1 MSLAKTDYDII
12 VAGGG
17 LAGMIVASSAAY
29 YSNQRLK
36 VLIVDRNQIE
46 IQGRKTISG
55 WICGDAVG
63 KNTVDYMKDRIK
75 ISWGGPEIEHPVKGV
90 VAFSPDHET
99 RVSFDG
105 EGFIL
110 NRKLL
115 PQKQL
120 KEATN
125 LGVELI
131 NNTVIRKLI
140 IDNNYVVGIEGENT
154 KTKEVIK
161 KTAKVV
167 VDCTGVTSVLRTN
180 LPIKSFIQR
189 RIDRNDLESTGRYI
203 YNFDLANEDKTY
215 FDSDYCIIHLDQK
228 LAPGGYAWVFP
239 KGKSKVNIGLGVQQ
253 KAFDIRNKAMGV
265 HSDLKTLINEYVEMN
280 PAIENPRL
288 ADGPDDDSNAWGTWQ
303 VSGRRQNDCLVANG
317 YMLVGDS
324 AWMPKPL
331 DAGGIGPAIIAA
343 TIAGKDAV
351 EAIQAGDTTEKGLW
365 QYNKHF
371 IDDYGYKTAG
381 LEVFRRMLQ
390 GLTNE
395 QINYGMK
402 HFLSKMDIDK
412 ITQGE
417 HPEFST
423 VDKIGMIIRGAM
435 NKKLAEDL
443 RYCARINR
451 VLTDHYHNY
460 PEASEAFPEWHNIL
474 IRHLENAFLRYK
486 DNSSSSATAAA
497 PGKISSNSHPTT
509 TKTTTTTTPP
519 Y

>member
-1 MSLAKTDYDII
+1 MMMMMKRDYDII

-17 LAGMIVASSAAY
+17 LAGLIVASSAAY
-29 YSNQRLK
+29 YSNQSLRIL
-36 VLIVDRNQIE
+36 VVDRNRMSE
-46 IQGRKTISG
+46 QGRKTVSG

-63 KNTVDYMKDRIK
+63 KNTVDYMTSRIK
-75 ISWGGPEIEHPVKGV
+75 ISWGWPEIEHPVKGV
-90 VAFSPDHET
+90 IAYSPDHET
-99 RVSFDG
+99 GISFDG
-105 EGFIL
+105 EGYML
-110 NRKLL
+110 NRQLL
-115 PQKQL
+115 PQRQL
-120 KEATN
+120 RDVTKA
-125 LGVELI
+125 GVEIKERVALRSLLVEDDDNNN
-131 NNTVIRKLI
+131 NNTI
-140 IDNNYVVGIEGENT
+140 VGVEGDDLAN
-154 KTKEVIK
+154 KTVFK
-161 KTAKVV
+161 KTAKLVI
-167 VDCTGVTSVLRTN
+167 DCTGVTSVMRTN
-180 LPIKSFIQR
+180 LPVKSFIQR
-189 RIDRNDLESTGRYI
+189 RIDRDDLEATGRYI
-203 YNFDLANEDKTY
+203 YDFDLAQEDKTY

-265 HSDLKTLINEYVEMN
+265 HTDLKTLIDEYVEIN
-280 PAIENPRL
+280 PSIENPRL
-288 ADGPDDDSNAWGTWQ
+288 ADGPDDDGNAWGTWQ
-303 VSGRRQNDCLVANG
+303 VSVRRQNDCLVSNG

-351 EAIQAGDTTEKGLW
+351 EAIQAGDTSEKGLW

-412 ITQGE
+412 ITKGE

-423 VDKIGMIIRGAM
+423 VDRLGMIIRGAM
-435 NKKLAEDL
+435 NKKLAEEL
-443 RYCARINR
+443 KYCASVNK
-451 VLTDHYHNY
+451 VLTDHYYNY
-460 PEASEAFPEWHNIL
+460 PDAPEGFVEWQKILMRHIEA
-474 IRHLENAFLRYK
+474 AFLRYK
-486 DNSSSSATAAA
+486 NNNSSVADSSA
-497 PGKISSNSHPTT
+497 GGISSSHSRTSTT
-509 TKTTTTTTPP
+509 H
-519 Y
+519 